1 MLNILYLVVLHTI
14 FRVSDQHPIQITL
27 TFAKGEDLHI
37 SISLVQMQLSKQPS
51 K

>member
-14 FRVSDQHPIQITL
+14 FGVSDQHPIQITL